1 MIHQFLQRLEANRVL
16 MKNKII
22 LSIVTI
28 IVVAI
33 FAFIYW
39 LKPEDNLNAN
49 IQNNSNNS
57 SVKQINQNINS
68 PNSSSIQPVNQLSV
82 APISTANGQK
92 EFQMPNTNWQDREL
106 LINGKKIKYTFGT
119 GNPPEVALNPGEY
132 TGDGKWKNYVTPA
145 TEKYLKEFL
154 SDKSLKNFIDRCD
167 KKLGLAEDK
176 SIPGFSIVNG
186 NDWDINKLLL
196 IDPKTGRKELD
207 EEKTDA
213 ISQLL
218 YTVSN
223 KLSGNSAISS
233 CMNDMEIQ
241 NFENLR
247 KTFDKAT
254 ESYINQPKDGFYDQS
269 NPNNPGMEDIK
280 RIRQQLGIKDNN

>member
-57 SVKQINQNINS
+57 SVKQTNQNINS

-106 LINGKKIKYTFGT
+106 LINGKIGYNDARFKAIHYT
-119 GNPPEVALNPGEY
+119 LL
-132 TGDGKWKNYVTPA
+132 
-145 TEKYLKEFL
+145 YLGYRKAFDL
-154 SDKSLKNFIDRCD
+154 IIDKSWDLN
-167 KKLGLAEDK
+167 
-176 SIPGFSIVNG
+176 IPRY
-186 NDWDINKLLL
+186 L
-196 IDPKTGRKELD
+196 
-207 EEKTDA
+207 
-213 ISQLL
+213 
-218 YTVSN
+218 
-223 KLSGNSAISS
+223 
-233 CMNDMEIQ
+233 
-241 NFENLR
+241 
-247 KTFDKAT
+247 T
-254 ESYINQPKDGFYDQS
+254 E
-269 NPNNPGMEDIK
+269 
-280 RIRQQLGIKDNN
+280 

>member
-1 MIHQFLQRLEANRVL
+1 
-16 MKNKII
+16 
-22 LSIVTI
+22 
-28 IVVAI
+28 
-33 FAFIYW
+33 
-39 LKPEDNLNAN
+39 
-49 IQNNSNNS
+49 
-57 SVKQINQNINS
+57 
-68 PNSSSIQPVNQLSV
+68 
-82 APISTANGQK
+82 
-92 EFQMPNTNWQDREL
+92 MPNTYWQDREL
-106 LINGKKIKYTFGT
+106 LINGTKINYTFGT
-119 GNPPEVALNPGEY
+119 VIPPEVALNPSDY